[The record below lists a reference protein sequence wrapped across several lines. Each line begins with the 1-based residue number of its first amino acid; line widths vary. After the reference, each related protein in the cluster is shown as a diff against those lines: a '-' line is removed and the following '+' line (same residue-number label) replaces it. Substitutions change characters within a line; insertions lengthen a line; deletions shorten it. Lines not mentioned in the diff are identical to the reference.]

1 MSRFLTGS
9 AITSIALALT
19 ACSPP
24 RTETVFVVP
33 DVPEDLLT
41 PVEVPARRV
50 KVLTDVGLVLAD
62 HVEALELANDR
73 IRGVRCLLNA
83 PSCDEQ

>member
-1 MSRFLTGS
+1 MSRFPTGS
-9 AITSIALALT
+9 AITCIALALT

-50 KVLTDVGLVLAD
+50 EVLTDVGLVLAD

-73 IRGVRCLLNA
+73 IRGVRCVLEGTGCN
-83 PSCDEQ
+83 EQ